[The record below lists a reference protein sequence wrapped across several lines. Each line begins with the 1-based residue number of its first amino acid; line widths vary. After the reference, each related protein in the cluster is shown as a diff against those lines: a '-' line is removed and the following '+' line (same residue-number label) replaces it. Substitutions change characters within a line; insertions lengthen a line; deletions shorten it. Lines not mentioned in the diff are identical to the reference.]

1 MANISSD
8 AVKKIALV
16 SRLEI
21 SEEEVAHFTE
31 ELEAMVTLA
40 ETLDE
45 LDTTG
50 VEPMTHVF
58 NQVNVMRD
66 DTSQEGLQIEDVLKN
81 APDYEGR
88 QIKVPTILE

>member
-8 AVKKIALV
+8 AVKKLAYV

-21 SEEEVAHFTE
+21 NEEEVAHFTK
-31 ELEAMVTLA
+31 ELEQMISLA

-45 LDTTG
+45 LDATG

-66 DTSQEGLQIEDVLKN
+66 DTPQQGLSIEDILKN